1 MYPVVVDCVSFAD
14 MGSGRLSE
22 MVVPALVCTAALL
35 LDHGLGEPRR
45 WHPVVG
51 FGNLAAGLEQR
62 LNRGPRHGIGRGLLA
77 VLLLLVPLTL
87 LAWLAVR
94 LAPAWLVPVLEAV
107 GLWLAL
113 SLRGL
118 REHGLA
124 VAVPLEQQNLAG
136 ARQAVGSIVSRNAD
150 RLDEPGIARAATES
164 MLENGADAVFASL
177 FWFLVAG
184 LPGVVLHRMVNTL
197 DAMWGYRNERF
208 LSFGRV
214 AARLDD
220 VMNWVPARLTA
231 LTYAVLGDTRQAL
244 RCWQTQTAAWDS
256 PNAGPVMA
264 AGAGSLNVILGGP
277 APYGDRIRRRPIL
290 GAREVATA
298 GAIRAALT
306 LVTRGAWLW
315 VVLAVLGTLVVT
327 GGKG

>member
-1 MYPVVVDCVSFAD
+1 
-14 MGSGRLSE
+14 
-22 MVVPALVCTAALL
+22 MVVPALVCGAALL
-35 LDHGLGEPRR
+35 LDHCLGEPRR

-51 FGNLAAGLEQR
+51 FGHLAATLERR
-62 LNRGPRHGIGRGLLA
+62 LNHGAGSRVARGLLA
-77 VLLLLVPLTL
+77 VLVLVVPLTL
-87 LAWLAVR
+87 LAWLVVR
-94 LAPAWLVPVLEAV
+94 AAPGWLVPVLETV

-124 VAVPLEQQNLAG
+124 VAVPLEKQDLPG
-136 ARQAVGSIVSRNAD
+136 ARRAVGAIVSRDAE
-150 RLDEPGIARAATES
+150 RLDEQGIATAATES

-197 DAMWGYRNERF
+197 DAMWGYRNQRF
-208 LSFGRV
+208 LTFGRV

-220 VMNWVPARLTA
+220 VMNWLPARLTA

-244 RCWQTQTAAWDS
+244 RCWRTQASAWDS

-264 AGAGSLNVILGGP
+264 AGAGALNVRLGGS
-277 APYGDRIRRRPIL
+277 APYGNRIRRRPTL
-290 GAREVATA
+290 GAGKEASA
-298 GAIRAALT
+298 GAIRAALM

-315 VVLAVLGTLVVT
+315 VSLVLLGTLVVT

>member
-1 MYPVVVDCVSFAD
+1 MSDLVVT
-14 MGSGRLSE
+14 
-22 MVVPALVCTAALL
+22 ALVCAAALL
-35 LDHGLGEPRR
+35 LDQCLGEPRR

-51 FGNLAAGLEQR
+51 FGNLAAGLERR
-62 LNRGPRHGIGRGLLA
+62 LNCAPRHGIGRGLLA
-77 VLLLLVPLTL
+77 VLLLLAPLTL
-87 LAWLAVR
+87 LAWLVVH
-94 LAPAWLVPVLEAV
+94 LVPSWLVPALEAL

-124 VAVPLEQQNLAG
+124 VAEPLERQDLTG
-136 ARQAVGSIVSRNAD
+136 ARRAVGAIVSRNAE
-150 RLDEPGIARAATES
+150 RLDESGVARAATES

-184 LPGVVLHRMVNTL
+184 LPGVVLHRMANTL

-208 LSFGRV
+208 LAFGRV

-220 VMNWVPARLTA
+220 VMNWIPARLTA

-244 RCWQTQTAAWDS
+244 RCWQTQAAAWDS

-264 AGAGSLNVILGGP
+264 AGAGALNVILGGP

-290 GAREVATA
+290 GAGKAATA
-298 GAIRAALT
+298 EAIRAALT
-306 LVTRGAWLW
+306 LVTRDVRCPCSHGR
-315 VVLAVLGTLVVT
+315 
-327 GGKG
+327 

>member
-1 MYPVVVDCVSFAD
+1 MND
-14 MGSGRLSE
+14 
-22 MVVPALVCTAALL
+22 MVVPALVCAAALL
-35 LDHGLGEPRR
+35 LDHCLGEPRR
-45 WHPVVG
+45 WHPVIG

-62 LNRGPRHGIGRGLLA
+62 LNRGAQYRVGRGLLA
-77 VLLLLVPLTL
+77 VMLLVVPLTFL
-87 LAWLAVR
+87 TWLVVPA
-94 LAPAWLVPVLEAV
+94 APWWLVPVLEAV

-124 VAVPLEQQNLAG
+124 VAMPLERQDLTG
-136 ARQAVGSIVSRNAD
+136 ARPAVGAIVSRNAEQ
-150 RLDEPGIARAATES
+150 LDEPGIARAATES
-164 MLENGADAVFASL
+164 VLENGADAVFASL

-197 DAMWGYRNERF
+197 DAMWGYRNARF

-244 RCWQTQTAAWDS
+244 RCWQTQTSAWDS

-290 GAREVATA
+290 GAGKVATA
-298 GAIRAALT
+298 GAVRGALT
-306 LVTRGAWLW
+306 VVTRGAWLW
-315 VVLAVLGTLVVT
+315 VVLVLLGTLVVT

>member
-1 MYPVVVDCVSFAD
+1 
-14 MGSGRLSE
+14 
-22 MVVPALVCTAALL
+22 MVEPALVCAAALL
-35 LDHGLGEPRR
+35 LDHCLGEPRR

-51 FGNLAAGLEQR
+51 FGNLAAGVERR
-62 LNRGPRHGIGRGLLA
+62 LNRGTRHGIGRGLLA
-77 VLLLLVPLTL
+77 VLLLAVPLTL
-87 LAWLAVR
+87 LAWLVVR
-94 LAPAWLVPVLEAV
+94 LAPLWLVPVLEAV

-124 VAVPLEQQNLAG
+124 VAEPLERQDLSE
-136 ARQAVGSIVSRNAD
+136 ARGAVGAIVSRNAE
-150 RLDEPGIARAATES
+150 RLDEPGIAKAATES

-208 LSFGRV
+208 LTFGRV

-244 RCWQTQTAAWDS
+244 RCWQTQARAWDS

-264 AGAGSLNVILGGP
+264 AGAGTLDVILGGA
-277 APYGDRIRRRPIL
+277 APYGDRIRRRPVL
-290 GAREVATA
+290 GAGKAATA
-298 GAIRAALT
+298 GAVRAALT

-315 VVLAVLGTLVVT
+315 VALAILAALAVT